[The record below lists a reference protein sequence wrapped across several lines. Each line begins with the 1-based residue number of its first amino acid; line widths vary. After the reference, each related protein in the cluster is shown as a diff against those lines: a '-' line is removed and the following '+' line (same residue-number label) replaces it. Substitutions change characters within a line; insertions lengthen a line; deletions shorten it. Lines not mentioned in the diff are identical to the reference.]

1 MTSVTGTF
9 DLQVLLHVVLAL
21 ALGLL
26 VGLERHRAG
35 KGVAMRT
42 FALAGLSGLL
52 GWMVA
57 PVAAY
62 IVLVVLALYMVV
74 MSVQGVS
81 TGEPM
86 HITTSVALLITGLAG
101 VLIGQGQT
109 FVAIASVILMTA
121 VLAWRDELVGIAA
134 GLTQSEVRS
143 ALNLGIIGL
152 VVFPALPVGY
162 IDPWSIVNVRDL
174 WLIVLL
180 IAGIGSVNYIL
191 LRIYGARG
199 VIYTGL
205 LGGLVN
211 STVTVAELGQRA
223 RGADGEM
230 AQLAIRGA
238 MLATGAMLVRNAV
251 VMGILAPAALIPAAL
266 PLGAMA
272 VAALAP
278 AAFRLSTAPTAN
290 VKLESPFSVRQVLRF
305 AIVLLAITVV
315 GSLALRGLG
324 DLGFYVVSF
333 IGGTVSSAST
343 AATAGAF
350 ASQSRV
356 TADAAAIGVLLS
368 SIASAIVHVPIF
380 WRAIGDAGTGRR
392 LLLATSA
399 TVLVG
404 ILAVVASQAFGL
416 SRVASLAAGS

>member
-1 MTSVTGTF
+1 MTSPAGAF
-9 DLQVLLHVVLAL
+9 DLEILLHVVLAL

-52 GWMVA
+52 AWMVS
-57 PVAAY
+57 PIAAY
-62 IVLVVLALYMVV
+62 VVLSVLALYMVV
-74 MSVQGVS
+74 MSIQGVS

-101 VLIGQGQT
+101 ILIGQGQT
-109 FVAIASVILMTA
+109 FVAIASMILMTA

-134 GLTQSEVRS
+134 GLTQAEVRS

-162 IDPWSIVNVRDL
+162 VDPWQIVNLRDL

-191 LRIYGARG
+191 LRVYGARG

-223 RGADGEM
+223 RGSSEAL
-230 AQLAIRGA
+230 ARLAIRGA

-251 VMGILAPAALIPAAL
+251 VMGILAPAALVPAAI
-266 PLGAMA
+266 PLGSMA
-272 VAALAP
+272 LTSLVP
-278 AAFRLSTAPTAN
+278 AAIRLRPATTAS
-290 VKLESPFSVRQVLRF
+290 VKLESPFSVRQVVRF
-305 AIVLLAITVV
+305 AVVLLAITVL
-315 GSLALRGLG
+315 GNLAVRVLG
-324 DLGFYVVSF
+324 DFGFYVVSF
-333 IGGTVSSAST
+333 VGGAVSSAST
-343 AATAGAF
+343 AATAATF
-350 ASQSRV
+350 ASQGKI

-368 SIASAIVHVPIF
+368 SMASAIIHVPIF
-380 WRAIGDAGTGRR
+380 WRAVGDASTGRR
-392 LLLATSA
+392 LMAA
-399 TVLVG
+399 TVGVVVVG
-404 ILAVVASQAFGL
+404 ILAVVVNRQVGITQIVSIGL
-416 SRVASLAAGS
+416 AR

>member
-1 MTSVTGTF
+1 MTYPPGAF
-9 DLQVLLHVVLAL
+9 DLEVLLRVVLAL
-21 ALGLL
+21 GLGLL

-52 GWMVA
+52 AWMVS

-62 IVLVVLALYMVV
+62 VVLAVLSLYMVV
-74 MSVQGVS
+74 MSIQGVS

-101 VLIGQGQT
+101 ILIGQGQT
-109 FVAIASVILMTA
+109 FVAIASVVLMTA

-134 GLTQSEVRS
+134 GLTQAEVRS
-143 ALNLGIIGL
+143 GLNLGIIGL

-162 IDPWSIVNVRDL
+162 VDPWAILNLRDL

-191 LRIYGARG
+191 LRVYGVRG

-223 RGADGEM
+223 RGVTGALSH
-230 AQLAIRGA
+230 LAIRGA

-251 VMGILAPAALIPAAL
+251 VMSILAPAALVPAAL

-272 VAALAP
+272 LASLAP
-278 AAFRLSTAPTAN
+278 AALGLQTTTTTSL
-290 VKLESPFSVRQVLRF
+290 KLESPFSVRQVLRF
-305 AIVLLAITVV
+305 GLVLLAIT
-315 GSLALRGLG
+315 ALGNVAVRGLG
-324 DLGFYVVSF
+324 DFGFYAVSF
-333 IGGTVSSAST
+333 AGGAVSSAST
-343 AATAGAF
+343 AATAATF
-350 ASQSRV
+350 AAQGKIS
-356 TADAAAIGVLLS
+356 AEAAAIGVLLS
-368 SIASAIVHVPIF
+368 SIASALIHVPIF
-380 WRAIGDAGTGRR
+380 WRAVGDASTGRR
-392 LLLATSA
+392 LALATAA

-404 ILAVVASQAFGL
+404 ILAALADQGFALMRVL
-416 SRVASLAAGS
+416 SLGAT